1 MDEEKLIEIQVKKSQ
16 KRIDRDVKEMF
27 GFHHLTRS
35 TSNRVLRKMI
45 SKRITMT
52 VMVIDLVGS
61 TKLSAEIHPMRLGR
75 WVREFSQ
82 ESTFV
87 IESFGGH
94 VLKYVGD
101 AVIAYFLHNNKPKE
115 SANNSVLAAKAL
127 IQVVENSIDPIM
139 KKRGLPTLSL
149 HIGIDHGKNSVLLY
163 GHDKR
168 KSHIDLIGLT
178 LNLAAKM
185 EGICGINQIVIGENV
200 YKKLDT
206 AQKKKF
212 KKVPTKRWKYYHV
225 EHNRSYPVYESL

>member
-1 MDEEKLIEIQVKKSQ
+1 MNEDKLIEIQVKKSQ
-16 KRIDRDVKEMF
+16 KRIDRDVKEKF
-27 GFHHLTRS
+27 GYHHLTRS
-35 TSNRVLRKMI
+35 TSNKALRNKI
-45 SKRITMT
+45 SKRLSMT

-61 TKLSAEIHPMRLGR
+61 TKLSTEISPMRLGR
-75 WVREFSQ
+75 WIREFSQ

-101 AVIAYFLHNNKPKE
+101 AVIAYFIHENKPKK
-115 SANNSVLAAKAL
+115 SVNYSVLAAKAL
-127 IQVVENSIDPIM
+127 IQVIKNSINPIM

-163 GHDKR
+163 GHDAR

-185 EGICGINQIVIGENV
+185 EAICGINQIVIGDNV
-200 YKKLDT
+200 YQKLYT
-206 AQKKKF
+206 PQKKNF

>member
-1 MDEEKLIEIQVKKSQ
+1 LDEDQLIEIQVKNSQ
-16 KRIDRDVKEMF
+16 KRLDRDVKERF
-27 GFHHLTRS
+27 AFHHLTRS
-35 TSNRVLRKMI
+35 TSNKALRGKTG
-45 SKRITMT
+45 KRLSMT

-61 TKLSAEIHPMRLGR
+61 TRLSAEIHPMRLGR

-101 AVIAYFLHNNKPKE
+101 AVIAYFIHENKPKKG
-115 SANNSVLAAKAL
+115 ANDSVLAAKAL

-149 HIGIDHGKNSVLLY
+149 HIGIDNGKNSVLLY
-163 GHDKR
+163 GHDAK

-185 EGICGINQIVIGENV
+185 EAICGINQIVIGDNV
-200 YKKLDT
+200 YKKLHRE
-206 AQKKKF
+206 QKKNF
-212 KKVPTKRWKYYHV
+212 RKVSTKRWKYYHV
-225 EHNRSYPVYESL
+225 EHNRSYPVYESK

>member
-1 MDEEKLIEIQVKKSQ
+1 MDEDNLIQIQVKKSQ
-16 KRIDRDVKEMF
+16 KRIDRDIKERF
-27 GFHHLTRS
+27 GYHHLTRS
-35 TSNRVLRKMI
+35 TSNKALRNKI
-45 SKRITMT
+45 SKRLSMT
-52 VMVIDLVGS
+52 VMVIDIVGS
-61 TKLSAEIHPMRLGR
+61 TKLSTEISPMRLGR

-101 AVIAYFLHNNKPKE
+101 AVIAYFLHEHNPKKN
-115 SANNSVLAAKAL
+115 ANNSVLAAKTL
-127 IQVVENSIDPIM
+127 IQVIKNSVNPIM

-163 GHDKR
+163 GHDAR

-185 EGICGINQIVIGENV
+185 EAICGINQIVIGDNV
-200 YKKLDT
+200 YQKLYT
-206 AQKKKF
+206 PQKKNF
-212 KKVPTKRWKYYHV
+212 KKVSTKRWKYYHV